1 MHSFEADLFNYNWFA
16 SVYNTLAVHIYIYW
30 FVRCF
35 DLDQFTLVC
44 EGYSAVIPQYD
55 THTNSSTN
63 VMMG

>member
-1 MHSFEADLFNYNWFA
+1 MHSFEADLLNYIWFA
-16 SVYNTLAVHIYIYW
+16 LVYNTLAVHIYMYW
-30 FVRCF
+30 F
-35 DLDQFTLVC
+35 DLDEFTLVC